1 MHYHACMSHSLSLVF
16 KNILAI
22 ISVKP
27 YSLQLDKK
35 VVSVQFSDYVL
46 AYRKQSMN
54 VLSTFLIFWI
64 LSRSKLGAVFVRHTY
79 LHSLGVAVYVTFSRV
94 FLGDSISKN
103 ESLRKR
109 IVAGYEAMLN
119 HEAKLTKRFL
129 AGVSN
134 IPGLKIYG
142 NKVKLVSKELQHLW
156 PSCNIMPEG

>member
-1 MHYHACMSHSLSLVF
+1 MS
-16 KNILAI
+16 
-22 ISVKP
+22 
-27 YSLQLDKK
+27 
-35 VVSVQFSDYVL
+35 
-46 AYRKQSMN
+46 

-64 LSRSKLGAVFVRHTY
+64 LSRLKLGTVFVRHTY
-79 LHSLGVAVYVTFSRV
+79 LHSLGVAVNVTFSRV

-142 NKVKLVSKELQHLW
+142 NKVKLVSKEL
-156 PSCNIMPEG
+156 